1 MALFEDQQG
10 NTEGLHETTRGP
22 WQDGYTSSVE
32 PFMAGVTQIVGETSG
47 ADDNS
52 SRNVVLDPFT
62 GAVVRRLGCSIQTD
76 AVTSVGGVGGT
87 ENDGLLDS
95 KWSAKARQLFALD
108 SPSLAD
114 GFPTTAVL
122 YGNDSTKRG
131 TIYLKST
138 NSGATT
144 NALRNYSLLE
154 EFSDGNTYS
163 NDPATDTG
171 GSKYRLKVVPTFVD
185 SGAGLYNRG
194 AHAFHRNF
202 LTSGSRGVLQTTN
215 WLYAPNYYGNP
226 FRWNK
231 RFNESG
237 TVGSETVRVFPTGPW
252 QPLFPPT
259 VETGTVVTSS
269 GNWLEG
275 DSFYCSVLYQFEDG
289 SYSAPLIP
297 RAPNDILNGAS
308 GVSNGLGF
316 VSLGTPTGS
325 TQYKHL
331 LWRNIPIGPAGTI
344 ARILLRTPK
353 QHLTKSSD
361 TLTITP
367 LDLRIVAVINNNR
380 ETTYYDYAGDDNSL
394 VEDAD
399 VVRLDHVLPRRSR
412 YIGTGDQRAVIS
424 HTLPNQSAIML
435 TPIHDMASSAVDYA
449 YNLTDNSDALY
460 SATAYYFRVV
470 YSDRAIAPGLFIPSI
485 RLYRVTASGT
495 ATSGTN
501 YVSYGIGTAST
512 LEQLV
517 DYINSTKTSLALYS
531 VCGKWAAQLAPGVD
545 GSLSLYS
552 LSPTCLEVQSVV
564 ATNGSSVVT
573 VSSQTAADM
582 IPLGAM
588 FSNENSGL
596 ASTFAAGTYVVS
608 KSGTSITLS
617 ASSSS
622 TVTRHSS
629 FSSDTGDEGYITY
642 DSNETYGARV
652 GGFVRCFGSSF
663 PGVIYMKPYEFDT
676 ASSYYNTNALTPDRT
691 SVYFTLSSPG
701 ETKSGTSLAPN
712 AWVSGNR
719 RMPHSSPNQTLS
731 RRSVGIVDMEG
742 AALIAYTDG
751 IYMLANQR
759 GSNTGED
766 EDTRLFT
773 VNDTRGC
780 ISHRGVVSGHGWAAY
795 ATLDGIVV
803 TDKSRREFNISKS
816 IYNRSTG
823 AGDLSYEIGK
833 SSASTASDSDDQ
845 YLVLAVLG
853 SRLAVACRYQQVF
866 TGGGGVTLADASKV
880 LYYDFSQG
888 IEASGIDELVG
899 GELSKVYGWSAPCVY
914 NFNHTNHVIGAMGSV
929 FKTTLGDYIAVDSN
943 SGGTGD
949 GRIDLVNSGNY
960 DNGYDYPAQA
970 VMPPLLPSDFA
981 LLKPQ
986 VIEATHF
993 TPSGTGQDTVLDFSN
1008 TQGPSFAT
1016 TLYRKLASDTTNKPR
1031 FFKQVVPIDSTQRV
1045 ITDSFWIRWKTVAG
1059 ENKLWRIVLR
1069 YAEAKNPNSRVAGS

>member
-22 WQDGYTSSVE
+22 WQDGYASSVE
-32 PFMAGVTQIVGETSG
+32 PFMVGVTQIVGDVNGE
-47 ADDNS
+47 DLNS

-62 GAVVRRLGCSIQTD
+62 GAVVRRTGCSIQNDT
-76 AVTSVGGVGGT
+76 VTTIGGFGGAEDT
-87 ENDGLLDS
+87 GLLES
-95 KWSAKARQLFALD
+95 QWSAKARQLFALD

-122 YGNDSTKRG
+122 YGNDSDKKG
-131 TIYLKST
+131 TIYAAST
-138 NSGATT
+138 NPDATT
-144 NALRNYSLLE
+144 NPLRNYSLLE
-154 EFSDGNTYS
+154 DFSDGNTYS
-163 NDPATDTG
+163 NNPATDTG
-171 GSKYRLKVVPTFVD
+171 SSKYRMKVVPTFVD

-194 AHAFHRNF
+194 AYPIHRQY
-202 LTSGSRGVLQTTN
+202 LTSGSRSILQNQN
-215 WLYAPNYYGNP
+215 WVYAPNLYGNP

-316 VSLGTPTGS
+316 VSIGTPTGS

-399 VVRLDHVLPRRSR
+399 VVRLDYVLPRRSR

-435 TPIHDMASSAVDYA
+435 TPIHNAASSAADYA

-470 YSDRAIAPGLFIPSI
+470 YSDRAIAPGLFFPSI
-485 RLYRVTASGT
+485 RLYRVTASGP
-495 ATSGTN
+495 ATSGTD
-501 YVSYGIGTAST
+501 YVSYGTGTVAT
-512 LEQLV
+512 LDQLV

-545 GSLSLYS
+545 GSLSLFS
-552 LSPTCLEVQSVV
+552 LSPTCLEVQSVL

-582 IPLGAM
+582 IPIGAM
-588 FSNENSGL
+588 FSNQNSGL

-617 ASSSS
+617 APSSS

-676 ASSYYNTNALTPDRT
+676 SNSYFSTTALTPDRT

-719 RMPHSSPNQTLS
+719 RMPHSSPNQRLQ
-731 RRSVGIVDMEG
+731 RACVGIVDIEG
-742 AALIAYTDG
+742 AAIVAYTDG
-751 IYMLANQR
+751 IYILANQR
-759 GSNTGED
+759 GANTGED

-780 ISHRGVVSGHGWAAY
+780 ISYRGIVSGHGWAAY

-803 TDKSRREFNISKS
+803 TDKSRREYNISKS
-816 IYNRSTG
+816 IYNRSTLS
-823 AGDLSYEIGK
+823 GDLYYEITK
-833 SSASTASDSDDQ
+833 SSASAAADTDDQ
-845 YLVLAVLG
+845 YFVLSVLG
-853 SRLAVACRYQQVF
+853 SKLAVAFRYQQIF
-866 TGGGGVTLADASKV
+866 EELGIPTYADASKV
-880 LYYDFSQG
+880 IYYDFSQG

-899 GELSKVYGWSAPCVY
+899 EGLSKVYGWSAPCVY

-929 FKTTLGDYIAVDSN
+929 FKTTLNDYIAVDSN
-943 SGGTGD
+943 AGSTGD
-949 GRIDLVNSGNY
+949 GRIDQINTGVL
-960 DNGYDYPAQA
+960 DNGFAYTAVA

-986 VIEATHF
+986 VIEATHY
-993 TPSGTGQDTVLDFSN
+993 TPDGSGLQTRLEFSN
-1008 TQGPSFAT
+1008 TQDPSFSSVLA
-1016 TLYRKLASDTTNKPR
+1016 RKIVSDTTAKPR
-1031 FFKQVVPIDSTQRV
+1031 FYKQVIPIDSTQRV
-1045 ITDSFWIRWKTVAG
+1045 VTDSFWMKWTS
-1059 ENKLWRIVLR
+1059 ETWQNKLWRVVLR
-1069 YAEAKNPNSRVAGS
+1069 YAEVKNPNSRVAGY